1 MNRDRIIV
9 LLAVF
14 MVMTAFA
21 DSFPGTVSDSEKNVA
36 IICLLDGKAWISDP
50 GGMNRRDAS
59 LFDWIATGAA
69 IETAPGAKLVL
80 AFSSGSRYELGEKAK
95 VVLGQEKFASESGFV
110 KKLDSVALMPHIA
123 SLIGEAKPGSRLG
136 GIRLRGSKR
145 TIANLYPSEGDS
157 ALSDNIVLS
166 FDPLEGAEKYR
177 VEIEDE
183 SGNNI
188 FSIETTSP
196 PVTVSP
202 GVIKPGANYYWQV
215 RSLETGKPSTVSY
228 SAFVTVAQEHARLL
242 KSFRALVGTS
252 RDVANMLLLA
262 RMEIS
267 LGLRRE
273 ACQTLGEA
281 LALFPDN
288 SEIKHALV
296 QVGCK

>member
-1 MNRDRIIV
+1 MNRDRSIV

-50 GGMNRRDAS
+50 SGMNRREAN
-59 LFDWIATGAA
+59 LFDWITTGAA

-95 VVLGQEKFASESGFV
+95 VVLGQEKFASASGSV

-123 SLIGEAKPGSRLG
+123 SLLGQAKPGSRLG

-145 TIANLYPSEGDS
+145 TITNLFPAEGDS
-157 ALSDNIVLS
+157 VLSENVVLS

-183 SGNNI
+183 SGNSI
-188 FSIETTSP
+188 FLVEITSP
-196 PVTVSP
+196 LVAVSP

-215 RSLETGKPSTVSY
+215 RSLETGKLSAVSY
-228 SAFVTVAQEHARLL
+228 SAFVTVDQEHARLL
-242 KSFRALVGTS
+242 KSFRAFVGTS
-252 RDVANMLLLA
+252 KDVANTLLLA
-262 RMEIS
+262 RMELS
-267 LGLRRE
+267 LGLRGD
-273 ACQTLGEA
+273 ACKTLGEA

-288 SEIKHALV
+288 AEIKNALV
-296 QVGCK
+296 RGGCK